1 MFWMMRTMV
10 MLIATLATAI
20 SSVHASHKR
29 AQVGQARPRSHAT
42 GHATTP
48 DDREAARQRAVKQE
62 AERQTSVRR
71 DALNLRFDRDGEAKG
86 FANAGHSS
94 DLAEAIDELLDV
106 KLRIR
111 RGRPGQFAAFR
122 LDPCDLS
129 PGDRALDARTTARPV
144 PAVAAIGCALRPGL
158 AACGWR
164 ACRPGGG
171 AAPGGLPP
179 VRARQAAAPESA
191 SCPRPPP
198 GIGLVLMQLRAIPR
212 CPRFRV
218 GSRPRPDGP
227 ARRRRAFKAVEL
239 SQLRRGHPDGR
250 GRPCRLLQGPAL
262 AVLLI

>member
-1 MFWMMRTMV
+1 MFFLIYMLIRLMVYAVVAVFVAMFWMMRTMV

-106 KLRIR
+106 KLRIIAR
-111 RGRPGQFAAFR
+111 SRISGNEQFASSK
-122 LDPCDLS
+122 P
-129 PGDRALDARTTARPV
+129 
-144 PAVAAIGCALRPGL
+144 
-158 AACGWR
+158 
-164 ACRPGGG
+164 
-171 AAPGGLPP
+171 APGN
-179 VRARQAAAPESA
+179 A
-191 SCPRPPP
+191 S
-198 GIGLVLMQLRAIPR
+198 
-212 CPRFRV
+212 
-218 GSRPRPDGP
+218 
-227 ARRRRAFKAVEL
+227 
-239 SQLRRGHPDGR
+239 
-250 GRPCRLLQGPAL
+250 
-262 AVLLI
+262 